1 MLFQECFLHIV
12 QVLKDHILDYIAS
25 TNKPW
30 LIRQENAWGDFEG
43 SNEVYISE
51 WEKFLQTEYAHKSVP
66 DWNSKLEDIQEFANE
81 EPSDE
86 PGPSSHSREE
96 WMIFGDLSFTTSD
109 STEEE
114 QIQHDWHTTSFPSPE
129 QW

>member
-1 MLFQECFLHIV
+1 M
-12 QVLKDHILDYIAS
+12 DYIAS
-25 TNKPW
+25 TNKLW

-66 DWNSKLEDIQEFANE
+66 EWNSKLEDIQEFANE

-86 PGPSSHSREE
+86 PSPSSHSYEE
-96 WMIFGDLSFTTSD
+96 WMILADLSFTTSD

-114 QIQHDWHTTSFPSPE
+114 QIQHDWHTA
-129 QW
+129 